1 MNILVLNI
9 DYLEFLC
16 WLYAQH
22 QGLEKEGA
30 DLTKARPIL
39 GFEPKVSYKEGF
51 KRTIDWY
58 FTNKYKEEVKANM
71 NKLLME
77 R

>member
-1 MNILVLNI
+1 MKFLILNT
-9 DYLEFLC
+9 DYPEFLC

-22 QGLEKEGA
+22 SEMEKA
-30 DLTKARPIL
+30 DLTKARQIL
-39 GFEPKVSYKEGF
+39 GSEPKVSYDYEEGF

-58 FTNKYKEEVKANM
+58 FANKNKEEVKANM

>member
-1 MNILVLNI
+1 LVP
-9 DYLEFLC
+9 E
-16 WLYAQH
+16 
-22 QGLEKEGA
+22 LEKA
-30 DLTKARPIL
+30 DLTNARQIL

-51 KRTIDWY
+51 KRTFDWY
-58 FTNKYKEEVKANM
+58 FANKNKEEVKANM